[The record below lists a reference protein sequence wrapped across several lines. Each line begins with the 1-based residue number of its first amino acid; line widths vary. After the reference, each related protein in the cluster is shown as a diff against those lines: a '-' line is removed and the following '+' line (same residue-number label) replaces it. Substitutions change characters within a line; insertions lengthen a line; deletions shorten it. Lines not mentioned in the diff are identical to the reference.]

1 MKNLSLLRG
10 LPGSGKSTLADQI
23 GDTHFEADMYFIN
36 EDGEYI
42 FNGAD
47 IKKAHQWC
55 QSQVELA
62 MIQNRITYGLD
73 SSDIIVS
80 NTFTQ
85 EWEMEPYYKLAE
97 SYGYRVFSLIVENRH
112 GGENIHG
119 APADKIQAMK
129 DRFEVKL

>member
-1 MKNLSLLRG
+1 MKNLYLLRG
-10 LPGSGKSTLADQI
+10 LPGAGKSTLANQI
-23 GDTHFEADMYFIN
+23 GDTHLEADMYFIN
-36 EDGEYI
+36 ENGEYI

-62 MIQNRITYGLD
+62 MIQNHITYGLD

-80 NTFTQ
+80 NTFPQ

-97 SYGYRVFSLIVENRH
+97 SYGYRVFSIIVENRH
-112 GGENIHG
+112 GGENQHG
-119 APADKIQAMK
+119 VPADKMQAMK